1 MVAVPLLAVV
11 IVPVKLLYIE
21 GVVGDA
27 EVDEGMPDV
36 TANAAPPLAPV
47 PAGGGGDGD

>member
-21 GVVGDA
+21 GVVEDA
-27 EVDEGMPDV
+27 EADDGVPDV
-36 TANAAPPLAPV
+36 TGNAVPLAPV
-47 PAGGGGDGD
+47 PVESGADGG